1 MWLVVGLGNPGGKYE
16 RTRHN
21 IGFRVV
27 DALLAKHGLPEA
39 RSSKYKADIA
49 QGNLKLPS
57 APASDGKIVVC
68 KPMEFMNLS
77 GFAVQRVAGFHH
89 ITIPNIVVV
98 HDEIDLDFGLVRL
111 KSGGGHGGHN
121 GLRSMIDQL
130 GNNGF
135 ARVRVGVGKP
145 AHHGANERTLG
156 AGHRAG
162 SADGGAKAAAAAG
175 NLAAAGAAGK
185 DVAGWVLSDFPS
197 AQAAAVDRII
207 AASIVAVETIVSRGI
222 APAMNAC
229 NSLKSLA

>member
-1 MWLVVGLGNPGGKYE
+1 MWLVVGLGNPGAKYE
-16 RTRHN
+16 RNRHN

-39 RSSKYKADIA
+39 RSSKYKADVA
-49 QGNLKLPS
+49 QGNLKLPGI
-57 APASDGKIVVC
+57 ADGKIVAC

-89 ITIPNIVVV
+89 ITIPNIVVI

-145 AHHGANERTLG
+145 GPG
-156 AGHRAG
+156 AG

-175 NLAAAGAAGK
+175 NHAAAAAAGK
-185 DVAGWVLSDFPS
+185 DVAGWVLGDFPS
-197 AQAAAVDRII
+197 SQTEAVQRII
-207 AASIVAVETIVSRGI
+207 DASVTAVEAIVARGI
-222 APAMNAC
+222 APAMNTC
-229 NSLKSLA
+229 NGAKSLA